1 MSDATPILHMLSPQ
15 KHMSPFDV
23 NMAADAGW
31 KVIVPYINV
40 ALEEVTAL
48 TQDAIFSRPPN
59 YGVRTGFF
67 IGGKDAILALDM
79 MDAAQKALVPP
90 FGLSTF
96 ADPAGSFTTAAAM
109 VACVERVLRNKFNK
123 GWKGTRVAVFGAT
136 GVVGFASSI
145 ITALE
150 GAQVT
155 LVAHRGVDRVI
166 KSAEVSK
173 QRFGVDLIAKSGE
186 TEELKRAIIADAEVI
201 FAAAAAGVRVISAAD
216 KALAKNL
223 LVVADVNAVP
233 PPGVEGMELFMDG
246 APLPGC
252 NALGVGP
259 LAIGDIKYKTEFG
272 LFKRMLTSDKP
283 VHYDFRAAF
292 ELARTLTALDDRNRP
307 HRCAVREGARRLR
320 PARRLPA
327 AGGGTLSA
335 TATPSSTRPPRVA
348 SRMPPVS
355 AFAPNRSFPRSPSS
369 QLPPPLRR

>member
-23 NMAADAGW
+23 NMAADAGC

-40 ALEEVTAL
+40 TLEEVTAL

-59 YGVRTGFF
+59 DGVRTGIF

-79 MDAAQKALVPP
+79 MDAAKKALVPP
-90 FGLSTF
+90 FELSTF

-109 VACVERVLRNKFNK
+109 VACVERVLRTKFNR

-145 ITALE
+145 IAALE

-186 TEELKRAIIADAEVI
+186 TEQEESDHRRCRGDLRRGRRRRARHQRRRQGPSQEPARRRRRQRR
-201 FAAAAAGVRVISAAD
+201 AAAGRRGHG
-216 KALAKNL
+216 
-223 LVVADVNAVP
+223 AVH
-233 PPGVEGMELFMDG
+233 G
-246 APLPGC
+246 
-252 NALGVGP
+252 
-259 LAIGDIKYKTEFG
+259 
-272 LFKRMLTSDKP
+272 R
-283 VHYDFRAAF
+283 RAAAG
-292 ELARTLTALDDRNRP
+292 LQR
-307 HRCAVREGARRLR
+307 ARRR
-320 PARRLPA
+320 PARHRRREVQDRSPA
-327 AGGGTLSA
+327 SSSGCSPPTSRFTTTSA
-335 TATPSSTRPPRVA
+335 MPSSWRGRCTT
-348 SRMPPVS
+348 
-355 AFAPNRSFPRSPSS
+355 
-369 QLPPPLRR
+369 

>member
-1 MSDATPILHMLSPQ
+1 MSEATPILHMLSPQ

-40 ALEEVTAL
+40 TLEEVTAL

-59 YGVRTGFF
+59 YGTRTGFF

-79 MDAAQKALVPP
+79 LEAVQKALVPP
-90 FGLSTF
+90 FGLSAL

-109 VACVERVLRNKFNK
+109 VACVERVLRTKFNR
-123 GWKGTRVAVFGAT
+123 GWKGTKVAVFGAT

-145 ITALE
+145 ISALE
-150 GAQVT
+150 GAEVT

-186 TEELKRAIIADAEVI
+186 TLEQKQAIIADTEVV
-201 FAAAAAGVRVISAAD
+201 FAAAAAGVRVLTGED
-216 KALAKNL
+216 LAKAKHL
-223 LVVADVNAVP
+223 LVAADVNAVP
-233 PPGVEGMELFMDG
+233 PPGIDGMELFMDG
-246 APLPGC
+246 APLPGS

-259 LAIGDIKYKTEFG
+259 LAIGDIKYKTESG
-272 LFKRMLTSDKP
+272 LFKRMISADKP

-292 ELARTLTALDDRNRP
+292 DLARTLTA
-307 HRCAVREGARRLR
+307 
-320 PARRLPA
+320 
-327 AGGGTLSA
+327 
-335 TATPSSTRPPRVA
+335 
-348 SRMPPVS
+348 
-355 AFAPNRSFPRSPSS
+355 
-369 QLPPPLRR
+369 

>member
-1 MSDATPILHMLSPQ
+1 MSDATPILHMFSPQ

-23 NMAADAGW
+23 NMAADAGY

-40 ALEEVTAL
+40 TLEEVTGL

-59 YGVRTGFF
+59 DGARTGIF

-79 MDAAQKALVPP
+79 LEAAKKALVPP
-90 FGLSTF
+90 FELCTF

-109 VACVERVLRNKFNK
+109 VACVERVLRTKFNR
-123 GWKGTRVAVFGAT
+123 GWKDTRVAVFGAT

-150 GAQVT
+150 GAKVK

-166 KSAEVSK
+166 KSAAVSK
-173 QRFGVDLIAKSGE
+173 ERFGVDLEPAPGE
-186 TEELKRAIIADAEVI
+186 TEDQKKAIIADAEVI
-201 FAAAAAGVRVISAAD
+201 FAAAAAGVQVISAAD

-223 LVVADVNAVP
+223 LAVADVNAVP

-259 LAIGDIKYKTEFG
+259 LAIGDIKYKTESG
-272 LFKRMLTSDKP
+272 LFKRMIASDKAE
-283 VHYDFRAAF
+283 HYDFRDAF
-292 ELARTLTALDDRNRP
+292 QLARTL
-307 HRCAVREGARRLR
+307 
-320 PARRLPA
+320 
-327 AGGGTLSA
+327 
-335 TATPSSTRPPRVA
+335 A
-348 SRMPPVS
+348 S
-355 AFAPNRSFPRSPSS
+355 
-369 QLPPPLRR
+369 